1 MNPNRL
7 NARHAAIFLED
18 EHHDQEPRSDT
29 IEKEAADV
37 YARASQLLLL
47 WKGS

>member
-29 IEKEAADV
+29 IEKEAAADV
-37 YARASQLLLL
+37 ARGVVLASFNA
-47 WKGS
+47 G